1 MGRSLYWTCGIN
13 EDANNLRTEI
23 MTRSDICRIFSDIK
37 Q

>member
-1 MGRSLYWTCGIN
+1 MERSLYWMYGIN

-23 MTRSDICRIFSDIK
+23 MTRSDICWIFSDIK